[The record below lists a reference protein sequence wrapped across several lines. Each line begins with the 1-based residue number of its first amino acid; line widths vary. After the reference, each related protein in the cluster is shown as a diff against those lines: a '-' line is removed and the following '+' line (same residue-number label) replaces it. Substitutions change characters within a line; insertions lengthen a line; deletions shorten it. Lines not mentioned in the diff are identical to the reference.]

1 MRTKVLTAAGISAL
15 LLSGCSQAA
24 ADAET
29 DAPKQ
34 PATLAYP
41 VEERHL
47 GTVTGSGPDTEAGFG
62 AHGEVVASYL
72 SCASEGELLVRVLNS
87 EPVTVSCGT
96 NENPT
101 RTVFDGLAAGA
112 KLTATLEAVGEPVA
126 FELVLT
132 DAKK

>member
-15 LLSGCSQAA
+15 VLSGCSQSAA
-24 ADAET
+24 APEADT
-29 DAPKQ
+29 P
-34 PATLAYP
+34 PSLAYP
-41 VEERHL
+41 AEERHL
-47 GTVTGSGPDTEAGFG
+47 GTVTGSGPDMEAGFG

-72 SCASEGELLVRVLNS
+72 SCASEGELRVRVLNS

-112 KLTATLEAVGEPVA
+112 KLTATLEAVDEPVV